1 MFSAVEE
8 VIFALRTQGMSQK
21 GIAARVRCSQSM
33 VSRILKKDFPAPVNN
48 GGRPKKTS
56 PQNDRALKRIA
67 HSNCFKSTT
76 SITHLW
82 NETMTSPVSRST
94 TYWRLWFHGFSS
106 RIPCT
111 KPLLSCKQKKKHLQF
126 AQKYSK
132 WTMEDWK
139 QVIFSDESKFVMG
152 YGNKGPRV
160 WRQKYERHKAACLKR
175 SVKHPASVMVWGC
188 VSSQGVGSLCFL
200 SPKTTVNTE
209 VYIDL
214 LDAYLLPS
222 VDKLFADD
230 DFVFQHDLAPAHRS
244 YKTAK
249 YLKEKRIDVLEWPCN
264 SPDLNIIE
272 FVWQK
277 MKTRVQQV
285 HLKTLEELKAVL
297 REVWASFTKNE
308 LEEMVESMPRRI
320 HEVIA
325 KKGDATKF

>member
-1 MFSAVEE
+1 MVFQARYP
-8 VIFALRTQGMSQK
+8 ALSLSYPANRRKNVYSLHRSIPSGRWRTGS
-21 GIAARVRCSQSM
+21 
-33 VSRILKKDFPAPVNN
+33 
-48 GGRPKKTS
+48 
-56 PQNDRALKRIA
+56 
-67 HSNCFKSTT
+67 KS
-76 SITHLW
+76 
-82 NETMTSPVSRST
+82 
-94 TYWRLWFHGFSS
+94 SS
-106 RIPCT
+106 LMNRN
-111 KPLLSCKQKKKHLQF
+111 S
-126 AQKYSK
+126 S
-132 WTMEDWK
+132 W
-139 QVIFSDESKFVMG
+139 VMAT
-152 YGNKGPRV
+152 
-160 WRQKYERHKAACLKR
+160 RQKYERHKAACLKR

-188 VSSQGVGSLCFL
+188 VSSRGVGSLCFL

-285 HLKTLEELKAVL
+285 HLKTLEELKTVL
-297 REVWASFTKNE
+297 CRFGPPSPRMSWKRWWNLCQGEFT
-308 LEEMVESMPRRI
+308 R
-320 HEVIA
+320 
-325 KKGDATKF
+325 

>member
-1 MFSAVEE
+1 MAFQVGYP
-8 VIFALRTQGMSQK
+8 ALSLSYPANRRKHVYSLHRSISSGRWRTGS
-21 GIAARVRCSQSM
+21 
-33 VSRILKKDFPAPVNN
+33 
-48 GGRPKKTS
+48 
-56 PQNDRALKRIA
+56 
-67 HSNCFKSTT
+67 KS
-76 SITHLW
+76 
-82 NETMTSPVSRST
+82 
-94 TYWRLWFHGFSS
+94 SS
-106 RIPCT
+106 LMNRN
-111 KPLLSCKQKKKHLQF
+111 S
-126 AQKYSK
+126 S
-132 WTMEDWK
+132 
-139 QVIFSDESKFVMG
+139 SKFVMG

-160 WRQKYERHKAACLKR
+160 WWQKYERHKAACLKR

-188 VSSQGVGSLCFL
+188 VSSRGVGSLCFL

-209 VYIDL
+209 VYINL

-297 REVWASFTKNE
+297 REVWPPLPRMSWWNLCQGEFT
-308 LEEMVESMPRRI
+308 R
-320 HEVIA
+320 
-325 KKGDATKF
+325 

>member
-1 MFSAVEE
+1 
-8 VIFALRTQGMSQK
+8 
-21 GIAARVRCSQSM
+21 
-33 VSRILKKDFPAPVNN
+33 
-48 GGRPKKTS
+48 
-56 PQNDRALKRIA
+56 
-67 HSNCFKSTT
+67 
-76 SITHLW
+76 
-82 NETMTSPVSRST
+82 MTSPVSRST
-94 TYWRLWFHGFSS
+94 TYRRLRFHGFSS
-106 RIPCT
+106 WIPCT
-111 KPLLSCKQKKKHLQF
+111 KPLLSCKQKKKRLQF

-132 WTMEDWK
+132 WMVEDWK
-139 QVIFSDESKFVMG
+139 QVIFSDESKFIMG

-160 WRQKYERHKAACLKR
+160 WWQKYEWHKAACMKR
-175 SVKHPASVMVWGC
+175 PVKHPASVMVWGC
-188 VSSQGVGSLCFL
+188 VSSRGVGSLCFL

-222 VDKLFADD
+222 VDKLFTDD

-277 MKTRVQQV
+277 MKTGVQQV

-297 REVWASFTKNE
+297 REVWASFTQNE

-325 KKGDATKF
+325 KKGDATKY

>member
-1 MFSAVEE
+1 MVFQAGYP
-8 VIFALRTQGMSQK
+8 ALSL
-21 GIAARVRCSQSM
+21 SY
-33 VSRILKKDFPAPVNN
+33 PANRRKNVY
-48 GGRPKKTS
+48 S
-56 PQNDRALKRIA
+56 L
-67 HSNCFKSTT
+67 
-76 SITHLW
+76 
-82 NETMTSPVSRST
+82 
-94 TYWRLWFHGFSS
+94 
-106 RIPCT
+106 
-111 KPLLSCKQKKKHLQF
+111 

-132 WTMEDWK
+132 WMVEDWK

-152 YGNKGPRV
+152 YGNKGPHA
-160 WRQKYERHKAACLKR
+160 WRQKYERHKAACLKH
-175 SVKHPASVMVWGC
+175 SVKHLASVMVWGC
-188 VSSQGVGSLCFL
+188 MSSQGIGSLCFL
-200 SPKTTVNTE
+200 SPKMTVNTE

-230 DFVFQHDLAPAHRS
+230 DFVFQHDHAPAHRS

-297 REVWASFTKNE
+297 REVWASFTQNE
-308 LEEMVESMPRRI
+308 LGRDGGI
-320 HEVIA
+320 YA
-325 KKGDATKF
+325 KENS

>member
-1 MFSAVEE
+1 MFSAAEE

-21 GIAARVRCSQSM
+21 GIAAQVGCSQST
-33 VSRILKKDFPAPVNN
+33 VPRILKKDFPAPVNN

-56 PQNDRALKRIA
+56 PQDDCALKRIA

-94 TYWRLWFHGFSS
+94 TYQWLWFHGFSS
-106 RIPCT
+106 WIPCT
-111 KPLLSCKQKKKHLQF
+111 KPLLSCKQKKKCLQF
-126 AQKYSK
+126 TQKYSK
-132 WTMEDWK
+132 WMVEDWK

-160 WRQKYERHKAACLKR
+160 WQQKYKRHKVACLKC
-175 SVKHPASVMVWGC
+175 SVKHLASIMVWGC
-188 VSSQGVGSLCFL
+188 MSSRGVGSLCFL
-200 SPKTTVNTE
+200 SPKTTVNMK

-214 LDAYLLPS
+214 LDAYLLPP

-230 DFVFQHDLAPAHRS
+230 DFVFQHDFAPAHRS

-249 YLKEKRIDVLEWPCN
+249 YLKEKRIDILEWPCN

-277 MKTRVQQV
+277 MKT
-285 HLKTLEELKAVL
+285 
-297 REVWASFTKNE
+297 
-308 LEEMVESMPRRI
+308 
-320 HEVIA
+320 
-325 KKGDATKF
+325 

>member
-1 MFSAVEE
+1 M
-8 VIFALRTQGMSQK
+8 L
-21 GIAARVRCSQSM
+21 
-33 VSRILKKDFPAPVNN
+33 
-48 GGRPKKTS
+48 
-56 PQNDRALKRIA
+56 
-67 HSNCFKSTT
+67 
-76 SITHLW
+76 
-82 NETMTSPVSRST
+82 
-94 TYWRLWFHGFSS
+94 
-106 RIPCT
+106 
-111 KPLLSCKQKKKHLQF
+111 
-126 AQKYSK
+126 
-132 WTMEDWK
+132 
-139 QVIFSDESKFVMG
+139 FV
-152 YGNKGPRV
+152 
-160 WRQKYERHKAACLKR
+160 
-175 SVKHPASVMVWGC
+175 
-188 VSSQGVGSLCFL
+188 FL

-249 YLKEKRIDVLEWPCN
+249 YLKEKKIDALEWPCN

-285 HLKTLEELKAVL
+285 HLKTLELKAVL
-297 REVWASFTKNE
+297 REVWASITQNE

-325 KKGDATKF
+325 KKGDATKCNEVLTLTCVSLNFFIIQILFRWINKRSLACNLKKCGKYS

>member
-1 MFSAVEE
+1 MVFQAGYP
-8 VIFALRTQGMSQK
+8 ALSLSYPANRRKNVYSLHRSIPSGRWRTGSKSSSLMNRNSSWVMATRDLVFGGKSTK
-21 GIAARVRCSQSM
+21 GIRR
-33 VSRILKKDFPAPVNN
+33 
-48 GGRPKKTS
+48 
-56 PQNDRALKRIA
+56 
-67 HSNCFKSTT
+67 
-76 SITHLW
+76 
-82 NETMTSPVSRST
+82 
-94 TYWRLWFHGFSS
+94 
-106 RIPCT
+106 
-111 KPLLSCKQKKKHLQF
+111 
-126 AQKYSK
+126 
-132 WTMEDWK
+132 
-139 QVIFSDESKFVMG
+139 
-152 YGNKGPRV
+152 
-160 WRQKYERHKAACLKR
+160 KATCLKR
-175 SVKHPASVMVWGC
+175 SVKHLASVIVWGC
-188 VSSQGVGSLCFL
+188 VSSRGVGSLCFL
-200 SPKTTVNTE
+200 SPKMTVNTE

-249 YLKEKRIDVLEWPCN
+249 YLKEKRIDVLEWPCS

-297 REVWASFTKNE
+297 CEVWASFIQNE

-325 KKGDATKF
+325 KKGDATKY

>member
-1 MFSAVEE
+1 M
-8 VIFALRTQGMSQK
+8 IF
-21 GIAARVRCSQSM
+21 QS
-33 VSRILKKDFPAPVNN
+33 
-48 GGRPKKTS
+48 
-56 PQNDRALKRIA
+56 
-67 HSNCFKSTT
+67 
-76 SITHLW
+76 W
-82 NETMTSPVSRST
+82 
-94 TYWRLWFHGFSS
+94 
-106 RIPCT
+106 IPCT

-132 WTMEDWK
+132 WTVEDWK

-160 WRQKYERHKAACLKR
+160 WWQKYKRHKAACLKH
-175 SVKHPASVMVWGC
+175 SVKHLAFIMVWGC

-200 SPKTTVNTE
+200 SPKMTVNTE

-230 DFVFQHDLAPAHRS
+230 DFVFQHDLAPAHCS

-285 HLKTLEELKAVL
+285 HLKTLEELKTVL
-297 REVWASFTKNE
+297 REVWASFTQNE

-320 HEVIA
+320 HEVI
-325 KKGDATKF
+325 TR

>member
-1 MFSAVEE
+1 MFSAAEE
-8 VIFALRTQGMSQK
+8 AIFALRTQGMSQK
-21 GIAARVRCSQSM
+21 GIAARVGCSQST
-33 VSRILKKDFPAPVNN
+33 VSRILKKDFSAPVNN
-48 GGRPKKTS
+48 GRRPKKTS
-56 PQNDRALKRIA
+56 PQDDRTLKRIA
-67 HSNCFKSTT
+67 HSNRFKSTT

-94 TYWRLWFHGFSS
+94 TYRRLRFHGFSS

-111 KPLLSCKQKKKHLQF
+111 KPLLSCKQKKKRLQF

-132 WTMEDWK
+132 WTVEDWK

-160 WRQKYERHKAACLKR
+160 WQQKYERHKAAYLKC

-188 VSSQGVGSLCFL
+188 VSSRGVGSLCFL

-209 VYIDL
+209 VYINL

-249 YLKEKRIDVLEWPCN
+249 YLKEKGIDVLEWPCN

-272 FVWQK
+272 FGWQK

-285 HLKTLEELKAVL
+285 HLKTLE
-297 REVWASFTKNE
+297 S
-308 LEEMVESMPRRI
+308 
-320 HEVIA
+320 
-325 KKGDATKF
+325 

>member
-1 MFSAVEE
+1 MVFQAGYP
-8 VIFALRTQGMSQK
+8 ALSLSYPANIR
-21 GIAARVRCSQSM
+21 
-33 VSRILKKDFPAPVNN
+33 KK
-48 GGRPKKTS
+48 R
-56 PQNDRALKRIA
+56 
-67 HSNCFKSTT
+67 
-76 SITHLW
+76 
-82 NETMTSPVSRST
+82 
-94 TYWRLWFHGFSS
+94 
-106 RIPCT
+106 
-111 KPLLSCKQKKKHLQF
+111 LQF

-132 WTMEDWK
+132 WTVEDWK

-188 VSSQGVGSLCFL
+188 VSSRGVGSLCFL

-209 VYIDL
+209 VYMDL

-222 VDKLFADD
+222 VDELFADD

-249 YLKEKRIDVLEWPCN
+249 YLKEKRIDVLELPCN

-297 REVWASFTKNE
+297 REVWASFTQNE

-325 KKGDATKF
+325 KKGDATKY

>member
-1 MFSAVEE
+1 
-8 VIFALRTQGMSQK
+8 
-21 GIAARVRCSQSM
+21 
-33 VSRILKKDFPAPVNN
+33 
-48 GGRPKKTS
+48 
-56 PQNDRALKRIA
+56 
-67 HSNCFKSTT
+67 
-76 SITHLW
+76 
-82 NETMTSPVSRST
+82 
-94 TYWRLWFHGFSS
+94 
-106 RIPCT
+106 
-111 KPLLSCKQKKKHLQF
+111 
-126 AQKYSK
+126 
-132 WTMEDWK
+132 MEDWK

-152 YGNKGPRV
+152 YDNKRPRV

-188 VSSQGVGSLCFL
+188 VSSRGVGSLCFL

-249 YLKEKRIDVLEWPCN
+249 YLTKYLKEKRIDVLEWPCN

-297 REVWASFTKNE
+297 REVWASFTQNE

-325 KKGDATKF
+325 KKGDATKY

>member
-1 MFSAVEE
+1 MVEDPRRPLLKTT
-8 VIFALRTQGMSQK
+8 APLRELPTP
-21 GIAARVRCSQSM
+21 IASNRP
-33 VSRILKKDFPAPVNN
+33 PASLTC
-48 GGRPKKTS
+48 GTR
-56 PQNDRALKRIA
+56 Q
-67 HSNCFKSTT
+67 
-76 SITHLW
+76 W
-82 NETMTSPVSRST
+82 QSPVSRST
-94 TYWRLWFHGFSS
+94 TYRGLRFHGFSS

-111 KPLLSCKQKKKHLQF
+111 KPLLSCKQKKKRLQF

-132 WTMEDWK
+132 WTVEDWK

-160 WRQKYERHKAACLKR
+160 WRQKYERHKAVCLKR

-188 VSSQGVGSLCFL
+188 VSSRGVGSLCFL

-209 VYIDL
+209 MYIDL
-214 LDAYLLPS
+214 LDAYLLPF

-249 YLKEKRIDVLEWPCN
+249 YLKEKRIDILEWPCN

-297 REVWASFTKNE
+297 HEVWASFTQNE

-320 HEVIA
+320 HEVICEERRCNEVLTLTCISLNFFIIQILFRWINKRSLA
-325 KKGDATKF
+325 CNLKKCGKYS

>member
-1 MFSAVEE
+1 
-8 VIFALRTQGMSQK
+8 
-21 GIAARVRCSQSM
+21 
-33 VSRILKKDFPAPVNN
+33 
-48 GGRPKKTS
+48 
-56 PQNDRALKRIA
+56 
-67 HSNCFKSTT
+67 
-76 SITHLW
+76 
-82 NETMTSPVSRST
+82 
-94 TYWRLWFHGFSS
+94 
-106 RIPCT
+106 
-111 KPLLSCKQKKKHLQF
+111 
-126 AQKYSK
+126 
-132 WTMEDWK
+132 
-139 QVIFSDESKFVMG
+139 MG

-175 SVKHPASVMVWGC
+175 SVKHSASVMVWGC
-188 VSSQGVGSLCFL
+188 VSSRGVGSLCFL
-200 SPKTTVNTE
+200 SAKTTVNTE

-214 LDAYLLPS
+214 LDVYLLPS

-297 REVWASFTKNE
+297 REVWASFTQNE

-325 KKGDATKF
+325 KKGDATKYWHLPALALTFS